1 MYNLYKSY
9 KSYNGAITM
18 AKMSTSTAR
27 IKFSE
32 LVSKA
37 EFAGE
42 RTILHRRKKPV
53 AAIVPIE
60 DLRIIERLEDEE
72 DIRDAK
78 RALRSKKRIPL
89 EEVKRRLGMK

>member
-1 MYNLYKSY
+1 
-9 KSYNGAITM
+9 M

-27 IKFSE
+27 MKFSE

-37 EFAGE
+37 EFAKE
-42 RTILHRRKKPV
+42 RTILVRRKKPV

-60 DLRIIERLEDEE
+60 DLNWIERLEDEE

-78 RALRSKKRIPL
+78 KALRSKKRIPW
-89 EEVKRRLGMK
+89 ETVKKQLGL

>member
-9 KSYNGAITM
+9 KGAITM

-27 IKFSE
+27 TKFSE

-37 EFAGE
+37 EFAKE
-42 RTILHRRKKPV
+42 RTILVRRKKPV

-60 DLRIIERLEDEE
+60 DIELLERYEDELDVRE
-72 DIRDAK
+72 IRKARK
-78 RALRSKKRIPL
+78 EKGTISLA
-89 EEVKRRLGMK
+89 EVKRKLGMKP

>member
-9 KSYNGAITM
+9 KGAITITM

-27 IKFSE
+27 MKFSE

-37 EFAGE
+37 EFAKE
-42 RTILHRRKKPV
+42 RTILHRRNKPV

-60 DLRIIERLEDEE
+60 DLWTVERLEDEE

-78 RALRSKKRIPL
+78 KALRSKKRIPL
-89 EEVKRRLGMK
+89 EEVKRQLGMK

>member
-1 MYNLYKSY
+1 
-9 KSYNGAITM
+9 M

-27 IKFSE
+27 MKFSE

-37 EFAGE
+37 EFAKE
-42 RTILHRRKKPV
+42 RTILVRRKKPV

-60 DLRIIERLEDEE
+60 DLNWIEHLEDEE

-78 RALRSKKRIPL
+78 KALRSKKRIPL
-89 EEVKRRLGMK
+89 EEVKRRLGME